1 MIIQGTKVQKFIG
14 YFNRDPRNF
23 YQYLLAAKKGSH
35 HGRSLRRTG
44 EIPFTTSTHNA
55 VGGGGGGGGR
65 AAGGGGGAPPPPAP
79 ARAPAPPPPPPG
91 GPPTKPPP
99 PPPAPRGG
107 GGPPPPPPPPFT
119 GRNLKTSPPVR
130 SAHLPRPQNRLSD
143 RSRTCRRS
151 GWQGSGGSSRYT
163 AGSHR

>member
-55 VGGGGGGGGR
+55 VGGPVR
-65 AAGGGGGAPPPPAP
+65 GAPPPRTRPAHKTK
-79 ARAPAPPPPPPG
+79 PPRPGAGPPPG
-91 GPPTKPPP
+91 PRLGRPSHTQFTPSTN
-99 PPPAPRGG
+99 PA
-107 GGPPPPPPPPFT
+107 GGPPSGPPPPPFT

>member
-55 VGGGGGGGGR
+55 VGGGGEKNTPPHKTTHNKKKKKKKKNKKTKNQKKKKKYNF
-65 AAGGGGGAPPPPAP
+65 PPPTMRWGRCLS
-79 ARAPAPPPPPPG
+79 AR
-91 GPPTKPPP
+91 
-99 PPPAPRGG
+99 
-107 GGPPPPPPPPFT
+107 PPPPFT

>member
-55 VGGGGGGGGR
+55 VPVLNGEHYL
-65 AAGGGGGAPPPPAP
+65 
-79 ARAPAPPPPPPG
+79 
-91 GPPTKPPP
+91 
-99 PPPAPRGG
+99 
-107 GGPPPPPPPPFT
+107 T
-119 GRNLKTSPPVR
+119 GEEV
-130 SAHLPRPQNRLSD
+130 
-143 RSRTCRRS
+143 CRRLCIS
-151 GWQGSGGSSRYT
+151 KRTLQDYRDTGLLGYVQLPGKIIYRESEILDLLERHY
-163 AGSHR
+163 RK

>member
-55 VGGGGGGGGR
+55 VGG
-65 AAGGGGGAPPPPAP
+65 PIEEE
-79 ARAPAPPPPPPG
+79 
-91 GPPTKPPP
+91 GPPKKKRRKKKKKKKSQKTKTPKKKKCFFFVFSLFFFFLFFFFFSFFFLFFLGCLFFFFPPRTAVHRP
-99 PPPAPRGG
+99 ESQNFTSGTVCAP
-107 GGPPPPPPPPFT
+107 
-119 GRNLKTSPPVR
+119 S
-130 SAHLPRPQNRLSD
+130 SA
-143 RSRTCRRS
+143 
-151 GWQGSGGSSRYT
+151 
-163 AGSHR
+163 AK